1 MISKEEF
8 HKKYDLFNVS
18 IILERE
24 IFPERNGNI
33 FWVSLGIT
41 LLEGKGIIRICH
53 IIGVSLDEAISRIC
67 KYLQEYGFSD
77 IEYDDDH
84 HNVIIPEE
92 VIFNLTT
99 IYRMK
104 GMIE

>member
-8 HKKYDLFNVS
+8 HKKYDLFNLS

-24 IFPERNGNI
+24 IFTERNGNI
-33 FWVSLGIT
+33 FWVSLGIK

-67 KYLQEYGFSD
+67 KYLKEYGFSD
-77 IEYDDDH
+77 IECDDD

-104 GMIE
+104 GIIK

>member
-1 MISKEEF
+1 MITKEEF
-8 HKKYDLFNVS
+8 HKKYDLFNLSV
-18 IILERE
+18 ILERE

-41 LLEGKGIIRICH
+41 LLNDKGIIRICH

-67 KYLQEYGFSD
+67 KYLKEYGFSD
-77 IEYDDDH
+77 IKCDDDDH
-84 HNVIIPEE
+84 NIIIPEE

-99 IYRMK
+99 IYRMQGK
-104 GMIE
+104 LE